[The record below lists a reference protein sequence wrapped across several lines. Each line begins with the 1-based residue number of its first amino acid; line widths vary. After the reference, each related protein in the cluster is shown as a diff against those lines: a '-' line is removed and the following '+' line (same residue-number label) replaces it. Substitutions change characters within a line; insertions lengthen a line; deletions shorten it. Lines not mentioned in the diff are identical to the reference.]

1 MKGLTK
7 ILPLVAFAAL
17 GVGLAGAQTADEIL
31 AKSRSPEGVLSFQAH
46 VDMTIA
52 EVNGAFLCR
61 SAEQYWVRD
70 GETTKRLVAFET
82 PSSVRNTRFLAV
94 ASDSEPAQRLL
105 FSPATGKV
113 SELGSTQGSRWFM
126 GSDFSLEDICPRSP
140 SLDTNVLVGRENLG
154 ATPCYVVE
162 SRPRAAGQ
170 YLRVVHWISTENFVL
185 LKAEMYDQSGLAKRL
200 VVSKIEVVDGIP
212 TARSLKMDDLRH
224 WSSTVLEFSD
234 IRYNKET
241 PAALFTTAYLAKGS
255 L

>member
-1 MKGLTK
+1 MKRLIN

-17 GVGLAGAQTADEIL
+17 GVGFAGAQTADEIL
-31 AKSRSPEGVLSFQAH
+31 ARSRSPEGALTFQAH

-52 EVNGAFLCR
+52 EVNGVFLHR
-61 SAEQYWVRD
+61 SAEQYWARD
-70 GETTKRLVAFET
+70 GATMKRLVAVET
-82 PSSVRNTRFLAV
+82 PSNVRNTRFLAV
-94 ASDSEPAQRLL
+94 ASDAEPAQRLL
-105 FSPATGKV
+105 FSPAAGKV
-113 SELGSTQGSRWFM
+113 SEVGSTQGSRWFM

-140 SLDTNVLVGRENLG
+140 SLDTNVLIGRENLG

-162 SRPRAAGQ
+162 SRPRVASQ
-170 YLRVVHWISTENFVL
+170 YVRVVHWISTENFVL
-185 LKAEMYDQSGLAKRL
+185 LKAEMYDQHGLSKRL
-200 VVSKIEVVDGIP
+200 VASKIEAVDGIP

-241 PAALFTTAYLAKGS
+241 PDALFTTAYLVKGS